1 MDNVPNLDGF
11 RVKTAE
17 FDGANI
23 ETWKYSINIVLR
35 RHKLESIVDGT
46 RQRPEEIKTNSDL
59 THLRITYHHSMT
71 LSNNIFTSLRFY

>member
-23 ETWKYSINIVLR
+23 KTWKYSINIVLR
-35 RHKLESIVDGT
+35 RHKLETIVDGT
-46 RQRPEEIKTNSDL
+46 RQRPDEVNQQ
-59 THLRITYHHSMT
+59 
-71 LSNNIFTSLRFY
+71 